1 MNITRNILKT
11 VKQTVNEWIAR
22 PHQSTRSF
30 YLFTDTYSLPSTI
43 KITGRSRLLFGGRK
57 QTYLRKI
64 LVTSLGYPALPG
76 MIQNRY

>member
-30 YLFTDTYSLPSTI
+30 YLFTDTWLFISIFTI
-43 KITGRSRLLFGGRK
+43 TEIVANL
-57 QTYLRKI
+57 
-64 LVTSLGYPALPG
+64 
-76 MIQNRY
+76 

>member
-43 KITGRSRLLFGGRK
+43 KITGRSHM
-57 QTYLRKI
+57 
-64 LVTSLGYPALPG
+64 SLTFWWKKTNL
-76 MIQNRY
+76 IKKNISNFD